1 MSSDRYTIT
10 PSIIYYKNIIDP
22 TQFPLTVNVDY
33 TSLSISNGNTYT
45 IKSSSGSTIQSITIP
60 NNEVGP
66 SMTNTGFNANGI
78 ATFCRDLSGFYYFA
92 VVSFNS
98 YFLYK
103 YPSTGGNSIG
113 GCTVAASGVTSQWVT
128 NFALNPN
135 TPNIIYFACNGGC
148 YFLNVNTSFPA
159 NGGSGYNST
168 IVGSFGI
175 GGKYNNGLCY
185 YNNKMYASSNYP
197 SPGALYSYDFSNAQ
211 VTTLNTNF
219 SQQFF
224 AVTDKY
230 IFSPNTTNQ
239 ILYYDLSGTYIG
251 ATNFSTTYNLTYGIC
266 YSPVSDLLYVSLYN
280 GGNQTMSFGSLTNS
294 LTNMTFTNIYSTGS
308 VSAPHP
314 RYISH
319 IYNPLLNAVHV
330 LLANGLPYTYYI
342 PAKKLNY
349 SFNASNLK
357 ITDSFLQIYNGATP
371 FGLAIPLLL
380 LCFLQGTKILR
391 MNQETDDEEYVPI
404 ETLRRGD
411 LIKTANHG
419 YKAIEL
425 IGSTKLDSPSALP
438 IKSNRLRWFRKS
450 KISGLKEDL
459 CVTGDHCILYKSI
472 TPEKKEQVVDH
483 MGDLYI
489 TENYYRVP
497 AFLDDR
503 SEPYEES
510 GPATIWHFA
519 LEHTD
524 VNANYGVMA
533 NGLLVESSCLRHMYH
548 NSNMKLI
555 E

>member
-1 MSSDRYTIT
+1 MSSDIYTIT

-60 NNEVGP
+60 NNE
-66 SMTNTGFNANGI
+66 STTTASFTSLFSSI
-78 ATFCRDLSGFYYFA
+78 TFCRDLSGFYYFI
-92 VVSFNS
+92 VNDQI
-98 YFLYK
+98 LK
-103 YPSTGGNSIG
+103 YPSAGGNSVGYCFVGAPG
-113 GCTVAASGVTSQWVT
+113 GSVC
-128 NFALNPN
+128 NLALNPN
-135 TPNIIYFACNGGC
+135 TPNIIYASCTNGGC

-159 NGGSGYNST
+159 NGGSGYNLT
-168 IVGSFGI
+168 AVGSFNTGANLN
-175 GGKYNNGLCY
+175 GGLCY
-185 YNNKMYASSNYP
+185 YNNKMYACSQTSTR
-197 SPGALYSYDFSNAQ
+197 LFSYDFSNTQ

-219 SQQFF
+219 SKVHF
-224 AVTDKY
+224 AVTDQY
-230 IFSPNTTNQ
+230 IFSTNSQ
-239 ILYYDLSGTYIG
+239 TIAYHDLSGNYIG
-251 ATNFSTTYNLTYGIC
+251 TTNYYYPNSIMRGIC
-266 YSPVSDLLYVSLYN
+266 YSPVSNLLYISLWNNNNYI
-280 GGNQTMSFGSLTNS
+280 TYFGSLTNS
-294 LTNMTFTNIYSTGS
+294 LTNMTFTNVYAQYTGTT
-308 VSAPHP
+308 PFP
-314 RYISH
+314 TNCN
-319 IYNPLLNAVHV
+319 IYNPTLNAVYV
-330 LLANGLPYTYYI
+330 ILGSGFEYTYYI
-342 PAKKLNY
+342 PANGLKY

-472 TPEKKEQVVDH
+472 TPEKREQVVDH